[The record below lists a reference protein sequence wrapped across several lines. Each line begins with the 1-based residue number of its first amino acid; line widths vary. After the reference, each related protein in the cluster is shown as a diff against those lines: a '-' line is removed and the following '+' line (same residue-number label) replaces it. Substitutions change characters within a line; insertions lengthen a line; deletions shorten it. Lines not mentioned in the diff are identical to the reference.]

1 MGAIV
6 GPGLSTFFAAAVAG
20 SIASNV
26 GLLRRDLLLTG
37 ESGSW
42 VTMVLLTVLAPSLLL
57 GLAVGMARVA
67 AFGTTTRLT
76 VPRVRLLFY
85 GCIALGFAAGFCLI
99 FLWSL
104 ISDTIT
110 PGRTNPPSYS
120 DMPVMDWHVGQWLLY
135 LVPPIVHLLAAV
147 LGIVLVAGGARGV
160 GTLTAAANEVR
171 RRRLQSRPPGGSR
184 LKGTV
189 VAAEP
194 APQDPTA
201 TRLLAQVS
209 APEGTRVVEAI
220 VPGTDR
226 DWLPGCP
233 AVVHVS
239 NAAPY
244 DPDQTLI
251 DARRLLRA
259 QGFFATSCPRPA
271 APQAGMR
278 PIG

>member
-6 GPGLSTFFAAAVAG
+6 APGLSAFFAALVAG
-20 SIASNV
+20 CIASNI

-42 VTMVLLTVLAPSLLL
+42 VTMLLLTVLTPLLL
-57 GLAVGMARVA
+57 LLLAVGMARVA
-67 AFGTTTRLT
+67 AFGITPRLIM
-76 VPRVRLLFY
+76 PRLRLLFY

-120 DMPVMDWHVGQWLLY
+120 DAPAMDWHVGQWLLY
-135 LVPPIVHLLAAV
+135 LVPPIVHILAAV
-147 LGIVLVAGGARGV
+147 FGIVLMVLGLRGV
-160 GTLTAAANEVR
+160 SALTAAANEVR

-184 LKGTV
+184 LKGKV

-194 APQDPTA
+194 AAQDPSA

-244 DPDQTLI
+244 DPEQTLI

-259 QGFFATSCPRPA
+259 QGFFATSCPSPA
-271 APQAGMR
+271 APQAGTR
-278 PIG
+278 PTG